1 MSNSHQYQMVSDKDA
16 LSPSSHGEETYLPLS
31 QPVALPG
38 PLFHPLRSD
47 NGPFTQRVLRT
58 SRAGDM
64 RGLRRVSYKY
74 KM

>member
-1 MSNSHQYQMVSDKDA
+1 MNNSHQDQLVSGKDA

-38 PLFHPLRSD
+38 PLFHPLRNH

-58 SRAGDM
+58 SRTGDV
-64 RGLRRVSYKY
+64 RGLRKVSYKY